1 MKICPWLQIHQT
13 KTCIAKFLRLLLGT
27 LRYVEWCWRYLGAN
41 DGWHT
46 GNLTS
51 QTESMF
57 QGSLA
62 KTSVFGW
69 SESER
74 ACCLRRKPIRKSL
87 VRLLSEVAVCG
98 CLEKHVEGTEKRMFA
113 DCQSPLKLFRAVVSP
128 KVFPGAAAWVKRHS
142 HVEYESMKS
151 KIRWEQFYKEN
162 RTNIL
167 LCKLQQIFPV
177 KMQWQP
183 RQEFQAQDPGPR
195 EYTPWP
201 RVAKLVSLY
210 TIYSVISADPGL
222 RQGRGGA
229 WDHRRCGSCL
239 SWTLA
244 TPTLQANA
252 TTRPPQ
258 WLKSTPRPQ
267 QWLLL

>member
-1 MKICPWLQIHQT
+1 MADTQDISVSNREHFP
-13 KTCIAKFLRLLLGT
+13 RLA
-27 LRYVEWCWRYLGAN
+27 CK
-41 DGWHT
+41 D
-46 GNLTS
+46 
-51 QTESMF
+51 
-57 QGSLA
+57 
-62 KTSVFGW
+62 KCFGW

-98 CLEKHVEGTEKRMFA
+98 CVEKHVEGTESECVWLPVATQTLSCSCESKGF
-113 DCQSPLKLFRAVVSP
+113 S
-128 KVFPGAAAWVKRHS
+128 GAAAWVKRHS

-151 KIRWEQFYKEN
+151 KIIWQKFYKEN

-210 TIYSVISADPGL
+210 TIYYVVYFVICCDMGMAQKTGMDGFGVIWTYGTSELRIRGL
-222 RQGRGGA
+222 FWRYSEVA
-229 WDHRRCGSCL
+229 WYKYDLSFLGMDQEYGS
-239 SWTLA
+239 
-244 TPTLQANA
+244 
-252 TTRPPQ
+252 
-258 WLKSTPRPQ
+258 
-267 QWLLL
+267 